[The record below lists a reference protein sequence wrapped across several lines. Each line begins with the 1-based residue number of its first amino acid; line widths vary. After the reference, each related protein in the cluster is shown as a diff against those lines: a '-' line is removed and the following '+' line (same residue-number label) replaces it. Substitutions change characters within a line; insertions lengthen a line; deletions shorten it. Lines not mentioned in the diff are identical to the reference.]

1 MIVNHEWL
9 DTAEQRAQM
18 AASVTLPI
26 DQFLALIAVARN
38 GLRPKAILAAPAAG
52 DVKMMRDALERAV
65 SWFDEYA
72 AGHRIKGA
80 VEKAERN
87 QLRADSLRAALA
99 APAPDAVAEE
109 REAIARIFDAKAA
122 EWMLRASHP
131 AMKKVALE
139 WVAHHEQY
147 AAMVRA
153 RSAAQRNPAAPR
165 DGREK

>member
-1 MIVNHEWL
+1 MTTASAELLACPFCGESAEIERKGDHRMSTIYACTMCGCCLETGEEW
-9 DTAEQRAQM
+9 DHGRQWNT
-18 AASVTLPI
+18 
-26 DQFLALIAVARN
+26 
-38 GLRPKAILAAPAAG
+38 
-52 DVKMMRDALERAV
+52 
-65 SWFDEYA
+65 
-72 AGHRIKGA
+72 
-80 VEKAERN
+80 
-87 QLRADSLRAALA
+87 RAALTRA
-99 APAPDAVAEE
+99 VQPAPDAVAEE